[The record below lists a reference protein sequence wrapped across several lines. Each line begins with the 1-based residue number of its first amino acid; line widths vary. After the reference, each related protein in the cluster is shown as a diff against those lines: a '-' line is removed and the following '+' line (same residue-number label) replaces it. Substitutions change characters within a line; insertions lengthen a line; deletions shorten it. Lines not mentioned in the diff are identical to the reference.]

1 MTTQQQQET
10 RPGPLAGLRVIELAG
25 RLGQWTGKLMADF
38 GADVIKVEPPSG
50 VVERKVGPFYK
61 DIEDPNRSLYFWHYN
76 TSKKSVTLDLSKPEG
91 RDLFRQLVK
100 NADVLLETTKPGTLE
115 ALGIGYE
122 TLRAEN
128 PGLIVTSLTDFG
140 QTGPWVGYEMTDML
154 HLAGGGQMAACGY
167 DTIEDDPDLRPIAPG
182 GGNGYHMGAHFAYIA
197 TMAALFHKS
206 MTGEGQHLDV
216 SAHESAALTTEMHIP
231 NWIYTQQVV
240 KRQTGRHAGARPSA
254 PSQMPTGDGKYI
266 NMGGGLSTSFR
277 AFVEVMAE
285 TGQAGDLQD
294 IKYLDPDVMAQEQD
308 HIREVVREY
317 VATVPADKSFV
328 AAQEIAGLPW
338 GVVRSPDEL
347 LEDDH
352 FRERGFFVPV
362 EHPEL
367 GETFEY
373 PGAGAVYSAS
383 PQRVYRRAPL
393 IGEDNAEVLGSIGI
407 DAAKLAQLK
416 GAGIV

>member
-1 MTTQQQQET
+1 
-10 RPGPLAGLRVIELAG
+10 
-25 RLGQWTGKLMADF
+25 
-38 GADVIKVEPPSG
+38 
-50 VVERKVGPFYK
+50 
-61 DIEDPNRSLYFWHYN
+61 
-76 TSKKSVTLDLSKPEG
+76 
-91 RDLFRQLVK
+91 
-100 NADVLLETTKPGTLE
+100 
-115 ALGIGYE
+115 
-122 TLRAEN
+122 
-128 PGLIVTSLTDFG
+128 
-140 QTGPWVGYEMTDML
+140 
-154 HLAGGGQMAACGY
+154 
-167 DTIEDDPDLRPIAPG
+167 
-182 GGNGYHMGAHFAYIA
+182 
-197 TMAALFHKS
+197 

-294 IKYLDPDVMAQEQD
+294 IKYLDPDVMAAEQD

-317 VATVPADKSFV
+317 VATVPAEKSFT

-338 GVVRSPDEL
+338 GIVRSPDEL

-352 FRERGFFVPV
+352 FRERGFFVNV

-373 PGAGAVYSAS
+373 PGAGAIYGAS
-383 PQRVYRRAPL
+383 PQRIYRRAPL
-393 IGEDNAEVLGSIGI
+393 IGEDTAEVLGTIGI
-407 DAAKLAQLK
+407 DAAKLEQLRA
-416 GAGIV
+416 AGIV